1 MLKIFTEKQVRIEKF
16 FIYFLS
22 IFLFFVFFVFDRY
35 QVLMGKVKSVKIGP
49 ISFAPKNIFPFR
61 SFRQLFFSRQRC
73 LFSISSD
80 LLQIGRFQLGFR
92 LKPPFSS
99 SAQGLN
105 LPRKSCRK
113 PTNISNVYSF
123 SLCEGIWD
131 LHKHAKAKEASE
143 ILS

>member
-1 MLKIFTEKQVRIEKF
+1 MLQIFTELKILF
-16 FIYFLS
+16 FPPN
-22 IFLFFVFFVFDRY
+22 FLFFVFFVFDRY

-49 ISFAPKNIFPFR
+49 ISFAPKNIFPLPFVPAT
-61 SFRQLFFSRQRC
+61 FFSRQRC

-113 PTNISNVYSF
+113 PTNISCVYSF

-143 ILS
+143 KPS